1 MTTNAFRRQSDEPII
16 HWQVISSSGCDFQP
30 IDEGPEQQPFT
41 NDDLTRN
48 YPPDLEFK

>member
-16 HWQVISSSGCDFQP
+16 HWQVISSSGCGFKL
-30 IDEGPEQQPFT
+30 INEGPDKQPFT
-41 NDDLTRN
+41 NDDLIRN